1 MGEGMGYR
9 LNDLIKGAKSLDDKV
24 PFADIF
30 VPGTLEQNKAP
41 DGSIYLVPYILIT
54 VAFWYDNRIFEKA
67 GVSDPAT
74 WQDFMRVCEKIKQS
88 GVTAVAA
95 DGQADQYLEMYFY
108 HLAQRFEGSGFLLK
122 AAEDKTG
129 AAWGHPS
136 IKKSLDMCAEVR
148 DKYFIEGWEGFV
160 WPAGQMELAV
170 GNAAMELCGSWLP
183 NELKTATDPDFDW
196 GGFAFP
202 AVSGGKGKKTDME
215 AYLLSWMI
223 MKNAPHPKEAF
234 HFINFCMNKKNQIQM
249 VNESLNASARKGLA
263 WPDVI
268 KDGEQMFAKATSTF
282 EGLDWIQSKHAEYFT
297 TIFRPTLRQFWHR
310 QTTADGF
317 ISKMKQQTIQFW
329 KNR

>member
-1 MGEGMGYR
+1 MWNDGEPSAAVFKQWIQEYEKLVPGTKVKAVFNGRENQTKLRTALAGGTKVDLMDQDALQVAGGLMGEGMGYR

-202 AVSGGKGKKTDME
+202 AVSGGKGK
-215 AYLLSWMI
+215 
-223 MKNAPHPKEAF
+223 
-234 HFINFCMNKKNQIQM
+234 
-249 VNESLNASARKGLA
+249 
-263 WPDVI
+263 
-268 KDGEQMFAKATSTF
+268 
-282 EGLDWIQSKHAEYFT
+282 
-297 TIFRPTLRQFWHR
+297 
-310 QTTADGF
+310 
-317 ISKMKQQTIQFW
+317 
-329 KNR
+329 